1 MIAARVRRC
10 CNHLP
15 EFLLRTKLPGK
26 LALPSA
32 SVRPMFAPLQ
42 LAFFLVN
49 DRFEKALPQPSDRR
63 LRSLVTPPLYAWS
76 FLIPIAE
83 TQENPIVLLNDAE
96 AAVLHAP
103 QWSCLVRL

>member
-1 MIAARVRRC
+1 MRRC
-10 CNHLP
+10 RNHLA
-15 EFLLRTKLPGK
+15 EVLLRTKVPGK
-26 LALPSA
+26 LSLPSA
-32 SVRPMFAPLQ
+32 SVRLMFAPLQ
-42 LAFFLVN
+42 LAFFLWN
-49 DRFEKALPQPSDRR
+49 DPVEKALPQPSDRM

-83 TQENPIVLLNDAE
+83 TQENPILLLNDAE